1 VEKLFL
7 AVVLAPLLILFYR
20 YAIKG
25 KIGTFSTGV
34 GNALFQAHTFL
45 RPTAHNIVEAKKQR
59 EENAGEGDDGP
70 RTCHLGLNQTTEKWR
85 SKNHLARPELTENLD
100 SSFDVAIHFVQVS
113 RRNPIL
119 LMS

>member
-1 VEKLFL
+1 M
-7 AVVLAPLLILFYR
+7 PS
-20 YAIKG
+20 KG
-25 KIGTFSTGV
+25 GSATSQPESATRSFKPTHSFD
-34 GNALFQAHTFL
+34 L
-45 RPTAHNIVEAKKQR
+45 RPTTSSKRRNNVRKTLVR
-59 EENAGEGDDGP
+59 ETTGL